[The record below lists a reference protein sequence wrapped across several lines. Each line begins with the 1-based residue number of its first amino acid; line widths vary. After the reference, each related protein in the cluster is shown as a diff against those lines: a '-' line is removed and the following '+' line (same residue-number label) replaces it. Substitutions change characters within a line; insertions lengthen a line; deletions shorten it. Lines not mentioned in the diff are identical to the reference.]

1 MALTEEQEMLL
12 MAYADGELTGDSLAE
27 AEALVAVQAVA
38 QVAVHDLRLAALALQ
53 RHVLSDEL
61 EVSADLS
68 RIRGRVLTKIPA
80 PARAIAAQPK
90 TTLWGRLF
98 GWTRHFDAGQIG
110 VAGGVAMA
118 ALLFAVVLTQDRT
131 TATQALVDQASA
143 DGALP
148 TAGSRAE
155 TAVAKAVLPAA
166 REPSVIIEDMELD
179 GGTVLIEGAEEPG
192 ETMIIWHMQPDGGEA
207 G

>member
-12 MAYADGELTGDSLAE
+12 MAYADGELTGDSLAQ
-27 AEALVAVQAVA
+27 AEALVAVQATA
-38 QVAVHDLRLAALALQ
+38 KVAVHDLRLAALAL
-53 RHVLSDEL
+53 RSHVLGDEQT
-61 EVSADLS
+61 VSADLS
-68 RIRGRVLTKIPA
+68 RVRGRVLTKIPA
-80 PARAIAAQPK
+80 PARAAAAEPR
-90 TTLWGRLF
+90 TTLLGRLF

-118 ALLFAVVLTQDRT
+118 ALLFAVVLTQGRT
-131 TATQALVDQASA
+131 DATQALVDQAGA
-143 DGALP
+143 NGALP
-148 TAGSRAE
+148 TAAGHAE
-155 TAVAKAVLPAA
+155 TAVAKAVLRSE